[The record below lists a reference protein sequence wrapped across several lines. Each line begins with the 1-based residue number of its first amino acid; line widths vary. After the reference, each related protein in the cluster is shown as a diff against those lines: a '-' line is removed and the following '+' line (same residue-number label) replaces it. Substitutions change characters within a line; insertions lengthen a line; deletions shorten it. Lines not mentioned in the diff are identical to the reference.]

1 MIPANSVSV
10 EVVTEVTRVV
20 SVTEVV
26 SVEMQVVLTVV
37 DSLVADAD
45 TGVGRRKEE
54 TEMSLASISGQRY
67 DRKGDRSAVAGQLR
81 QA

>member
-20 SVTEVV
+20 SVTKVV
-26 SVEMQVVLTVV
+26 SVEIQVVLAVA

-45 TGVGRRKEE
+45 AGVGRRKEE
-54 TEMSLASISGQRY
+54 TEMSLASI
-67 DRKGDRSAVAGQLR
+67 
-81 QA
+81 